1 MERIYSSIVSGMM
14 PMAVPTTVKRTG
26 LQISQHHQDRQMLLM
41 AEGKLT
47 VTTISQMEQAVSSAL
62 RSGVSS
68 VILDLSGIRDADAS
82 GIGVLV
88 KMYDQAFHQGVDLRF
103 VVPPG
108 CLAEL
113 IELARLGHILPLFP
127 DQRSALTQR
136 PPV

>member
-1 MERIYSSIVSGMM
+1 MERIYRSIIFGMM
-14 PMAVPTTVKRTG
+14 PMAAPVTAKRTG
-26 LQISQHHQDRQMLLM
+26 LQISQQHQDRQMLLV

-62 RSGVSS
+62 RSGASS
-68 VILDLSGIRDADAS
+68 VVLDLSGICDADAS
-82 GIGVLV
+82 GIGLLV
-88 KMYDQAFHQGVDLRF
+88 KMYDQAFHRGVDLRF

-108 CLAEL
+108 RLAEL

-127 DQRSALTQR
+127 DQRSALTQS